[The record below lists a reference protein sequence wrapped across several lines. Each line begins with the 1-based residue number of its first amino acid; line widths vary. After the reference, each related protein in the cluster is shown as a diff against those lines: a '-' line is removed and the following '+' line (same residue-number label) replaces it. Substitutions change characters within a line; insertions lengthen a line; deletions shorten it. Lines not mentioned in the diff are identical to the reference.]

1 MPQKKQIKIKFNRI
15 FIILVKTLDF
25 WFVFVY
31 NLARILKKYQIPP
44 KAVGGR
50 ELNEPG

>member
-44 KAVGGR
+44 KVVGGR